1 MLDIKF
7 VLENIELFRAAVKK
21 KGFAEFLDID
31 ELLAAHAHL
40 EHLNGLIL
48 PLRTER
54 NRHNTAMKELTF
66 KGEDVNDKQKEYG
79 RELGRRLQDM
89 EKEAFDVRL
98 RFLDLLMR
106 LPNLMLPVV
115 PDGIDDRDNLELWR
129 WGEPKQFDFE
139 ALDHLALTE
148 KLGLADFEGGR
159 RVGGARAYA
168 LTGNGV
174 LLEEAIHRLAFDT
187 LVKKGYTPIAPPLM
201 VRRQAMEG
209 AGYFPYGIDNAYEL
223 AKDELFLTG
232 TAEVGLVALQADRT
246 FARDELPL
254 RLVGKTTCFRREAGA
269 AGRDTR
275 GLFRVHQFQKVEQ
288 VAIVEADL
296 DKALAMHRELLENAT
311 GILEALELPYRVVAV
326 CAGDLGQGQ
335 MLKYDIET
343 HMPVRG
349 GYFETHSCSLLG
361 DFQAR
366 RLNIRYL
373 LDTEGGKEAQAKTR
387 KEFVFTLN
395 NTAVATPRLLVAF
408 LENHQDKNGAIRIP
422 AKLRPYLGLEMI
434 AA

>member
-7 VLENIELFRAAVKK
+7 VLENVELFRAAIEK
-21 KGFAEFLDID
+21 KGFAEFFDLD
-31 ELLAAHAHL
+31 ELLREHARL
-40 EHLNGLIL
+40 EQLNKLIA
-48 PLRTER
+48 PLQIER
-54 NRHNTAMKELTF
+54 NRHNIAMKELAF
-66 KGEDVNDKQKEYG
+66 KGVVVDDKLKDYG
-79 RELGRRLQDM
+79 RELGRRLQEM
-89 EKEAFDVRL
+89 EKEACDARL
-98 RFLDLLMR
+98 RFLNLMLR
-106 LPNLMLPVV
+106 LPNVMLPAV
-115 PDGIDDRDNLELWR
+115 PDGLDDNDNVELWR
-129 WGEPKQFDFE
+129 WGEPKQFDFD
-139 ALDHLALTE
+139 ALDHLTLAE

-159 RVGGARAYA
+159 KVGGARAYA
-168 LTGNGV
+168 LTGNGA
-174 LLEEAIHRLAFDT
+174 LLEEAIHRLAFDM
-187 LVKKGYTPIAPPLM
+187 LVKQGYKPIAPPLM

-209 AGYFPYGIDNAYEL
+209 AGYFPYGAENAYEL
-223 AKDELFLTG
+223 AKDELFLAG

-246 FARDELPL
+246 FARAELPL

-296 DKALAMHRELLENAT
+296 EKALAMHKELLENAT
-311 GILEALELPYRVVAV
+311 RILEALELPYRVVAV

-349 GYFETHSCSLLG
+349 GYFETHSCSLFG

-366 RLNIRYL
+366 RLNIRYR
-373 LDTEGGKEAQAKTR
+373 LDAEGGGEERAKAK

-408 LENHQDKNGAIRIP
+408 LENHQERNGVIRVP
-422 AKLRPYLGLEMI
+422 AKLQPYLGLEKI
-434 AA
+434 AQ

>member
-106 LPNLMLPVV
+106 LPNLMLPAV

-139 ALDHLALTE
+139 ALDHLALAE

-408 LENHQDKNGAIRIP
+408 LENHQDRTGAIRIP
-422 AKLRPYLGLEMI
+422 AKLQPYLGLEMI
-434 AA
+434 AE

>member
-66 KGEDVNDKQKEYG
+66 KGEDVNDKLKEYG

-106 LPNLMLPVV
+106 LPNLMLPAV

-139 ALDHLALTE
+139 ALDHLALAE

-246 FARDELPL
+246 FGRDELPL

-296 DKALAMHRELLENAT
+296 DKALAMHSELLENAT

-408 LENHQDKNGAIRIP
+408 LENHQDRTGAIRVP
-422 AKLRPYLGLEMI
+422 AKLQPYLGLEML
-434 AA
+434 AE

>member
-7 VLENIELFRAAVKK
+7 VLENVELFRDAIKK
-21 KGFAEFLDID
+21 KGFIDFLDLD
-31 ELLAAHAHL
+31 ELLRTHAHL

-54 NRHNTAMKELTF
+54 NRHNTAMKELAFT
-66 KGEDVNDKQKEYG
+66 GEDVDDKLKEYG

-89 EKEAFDVRL
+89 EKEALDVRL
-98 RFLDLLMR
+98 RFLDLMMR
-106 LPNLMLPVV
+106 LPNLMLPAV
-115 PDGIDDRDNLELWR
+115 PDGVNDRDNLELWR
-129 WGEPKQFDFE
+129 WGEPRQFDFD
-139 ALDHLALTE
+139 ALDHLALAE

-187 LVKKGYTPIAPPLM
+187 LVKKGYKPIAPPLM
-201 VRRQAMEG
+201 VRKEAMEG
-209 AGYFPYGIDNAYEL
+209 AGYFPYGTDNAYEL

-246 FARDELPL
+246 FARAELPL
-254 RLVGKTTCFRREAGA
+254 RFVGKTTCFRREAGA

-296 DKALAMHRELLENAT
+296 EKALAMHKELLENAT

-366 RLNIRYL
+366 RLNIRYR
-373 LDTEGGKEAQAKTR
+373 LDAERGEEGQFKAK